1 MKKIQLK
8 KATIQDKP
16 ALVSYARE
24 LNQEEFTQL
33 NRQAKILKA
42 IAAGECFL
50 IVTGQQEVGF
60 LIFDYRFFD
69 QGWLELII
77 IDEFCL
83 IKKAELKPNERTL
96 LK

>member
-33 NRQAKILKA
+33 NR
-42 IAAGECFL
+42 
-50 IVTGQQEVGF
+50 
-60 LIFDYRFFD
+60 
-69 QGWLELII
+69 
-77 IDEFCL
+77 
-83 IKKAELKPNERTL
+83 
-96 LK
+96 

>member
-1 MKKIQLK
+1 
-8 KATIQDKP
+8 
-16 ALVSYARE
+16 
-24 LNQEEFTQL
+24 
-33 NRQAKILKA
+33 
-42 IAAGECFL
+42 
-50 IVTGQQEVGF
+50 VTGQQEVGF